1 MRFSQKQNEYI
12 AMADQRWNFK
22 VGAVRSGKSY
32 VDMAQTIPWR
42 LRSMKDEPG
51 LNVILGVSK
60 STIERNVLEPM
71 REIFGTSII
80 GNINSRNIA
89 FICGVPVYCL
99 GAEKITQVAKIQGSS
114 IKYCYGDEVAKWSPE
129 VFEMLKSRLD
139 KPYSCF
145 DGTCNPESPG
155 HWLKGFLDR
164 EDLSLYLQKYTIFDN
179 PFLPQG
185 FVEQLCKEYEGT
197 VYYGR
202 YIKGEWTLAEG
213 LIYPMYEDAIED
225 APEEPSQEYCLSCDY
240 GTQNAFAAVLWAKY
254 GNVWYAVDEY
264 YYSGRDEGSQKTDE
278 EYADDLEAFL
288 DKYFGKFETP
298 SGEPMRVP
306 RPMPIIID
314 PSAASFIEAL
324 RRRRDEG
331 LRAYSVIKADNSVA
345 DGIRETATA
354 MRRGIIKFAPTLKA
368 WKKEVQGYV
377 WADNTVE
384 DAPIKVNDHCLAGDT
399 QVMTKDGPRAI
410 SELVGKTGEVWSY
423 NTQTGQAELKPF
435 KDCRMT
441 QEQAQLFE
449 IEMQDGRTIR
459 CTGDHAILTKR
470 GYVQAQYLTVSDE
483 IIDISDMQ
491 KAKRAAENVRQNCVG
506 IKSIRMIG
514 TGPVYNLE
522 VEDNH
527 NFAVNGGLIVHNC
540 QDAVRYFVKTKRLIR
555 RDDKLKNRQLQ
566 GVTNENVSGS
576 VQIDQRRRT
585 GAVYTGRNW

>member
-1 MRFSQKQNEYI
+1 MQFSDKQYEYI
-12 AMADQRWNFK
+12 ANANRRWNLK
-22 VGAVRSGKSY
+22 SGAVRSGKSF
-32 VDMAQTIPWR
+32 VDVAHVIPYR
-42 LRSMKDEPG
+42 LRSLRDEAG
-51 LNVILGVSK
+51 LNVFLGVSK
-60 STIERNVLEPM
+60 ETIERNILQPM
-71 REIFGTSII
+71 REQFGPLIVGT
-80 GNINSRNIA
+80 INSRNIA
-89 FICGVPVYCL
+89 RVCGVPVYCL
-99 GAEKITQVAKIQGSS
+99 GAEKISQVSKIQGSS
-114 IKYCYGDEVAKWSPE
+114 IKYAYGDEVAKWSKE
-129 VFEMLKSRLD
+129 VFAMLQSRLD

-145 DGTCNPESPG
+145 DGSFNPESPG
-155 HWLKGFLDR
+155 HWLKAFMEQEGLDA
-164 EDLSLYLQKYTIFDN
+164 YIQKYTIYDN
-179 PFLPQG
+179 PFLPQA
-185 FVEQLCKEYEGT
+185 FVENLCKEYEGT

-202 YIKGEWTLAEG
+202 YIEGEWTLAEG
-213 LIYPMYEDAIED
+213 LIYPMYKEAIAEP
-225 APEEPSQEYCLSCDY
+225 PEEPSQEYCLSCDY

-254 GNVWYAVDEY
+254 ENVWYAVDEY

-278 EYADDLEAFL
+278 EYADDLEDFQER
-288 DKYFGKFETP
+288 YFSQFETQT
-298 SGEPMRVP
+298 GEPMRVP

-410 SELVGKTGEVWSY
+410 SELVGETGEVWSY

-441 QEQAQLFE
+441 QKQAQLFE

-483 IIDISDMQ
+483 IIDISD
-491 KAKRAAENVRQNCVG
+491 
-506 IKSIRMIG
+506 
-514 TGPVYNLE
+514 
-522 VEDNH
+522 
-527 NFAVNGGLIVHNC
+527 
-540 QDAVRYFVKTKRLIR
+540 
-555 RDDKLKNRQLQ
+555 
-566 GVTNENVSGS
+566 
-576 VQIDQRRRT
+576 
-585 GAVYTGRNW
+585 